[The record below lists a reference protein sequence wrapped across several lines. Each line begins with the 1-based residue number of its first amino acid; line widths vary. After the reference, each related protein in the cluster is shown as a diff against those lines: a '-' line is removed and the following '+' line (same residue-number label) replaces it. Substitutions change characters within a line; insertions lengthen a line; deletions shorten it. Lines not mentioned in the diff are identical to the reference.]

1 MENNPE
7 LQLAWQFI
15 ENTGTHLFL
24 TGKAGTGKTTFLR
37 RLREQSPKRMVVL
50 APTGIAAINAGG
62 VTIHSFFQLSF
73 APFVPETTLNSSQTH
88 YRFSKE
94 KRNVIRSMDLLV
106 IDEISMV
113 RADLLDA
120 IDATLR
126 RYRNREKPFGG
137 VQLLMIGDLQ
147 QLAPVVKDSEW
158 ELLKNHYA
166 TPYFFASR
174 ALRESVYMTIEL
186 QKVYRQSDTFF
197 LSLLNKIRENQADDE
212 VLNELNR
219 RYQPGFRPRKEEGYI
234 RLTTHNYQAQKVN
247 DSELASLP
255 GRTYSFRAEIK
266 DTFPEYLY
274 PADEVLTIKAGAQI
288 MFLKNDASSEK
299 RYYNGM
305 IGEVINVSDTGMVVR
320 GKDNGDEFQL
330 LQEEWGNYKYVLNEE
345 TKEITEEIE
354 GTFRQYPIRL
364 AWAITIHKS
373 QGLTFERAIIDARNS
388 FAHGQTYVA
397 LSRCKTLE
405 GMVLE
410 SPLRREAI
418 ISDSTVDSFTKEV
431 RKNKPGNQQL
441 NDMRKAYFFDLLSDL
456 FSFYSL
462 EQAYKRLLRLMDED
476 LYKLYPKLLAE
487 YKALAPHIKERI
499 VEVSRRFRN
508 QYTRLINEDED
519 YAVNQELQERIRSG
533 AGYFSKELTP
543 VRALFEKTNMPLD
556 NKELRKQLNERLQAL
571 DDALWIKESL
581 LEAMLVQPFTV
592 TEYLKLKAKV
602 MLSLEDGSSS
612 SSSAKASKEKKEPKE
627 RKERTRSSSAKAK
640 VEVPTDILHPELYR
654 ALSEW
659 RMAKTRETNLPAYVI
674 MQQKALMGIVNLLPD
689 TPAALE
695 AIPYFGAKGVEKY
708 GLEILG
714 IIRKFVKENKVE
726 RPEIKEILISDS
738 GDTAELRKTEKQR
751 KEERKR
757 LKEEEKEKK
766 KDTKVISYEMFCQ
779 GMSIEEIAKARD
791 LVTGTIATHLEH
803 YVRDGKIKLEQVLSA
818 EKIEKIEKIRQKQQ
832 KSGHSGVVDVK
843 MALGDEVSYADIKLV
858 FAANGVQC

>member
-37 RLREQSPKRMVVL
+37 RLKEQSPKRMVIL

-73 APFVPETTLNSSQTH
+73 APFVPETTFNSSQTH

-94 KRNVIRSMDLLV
+94 KRNIIRSMDLLV

-120 IDATLR
+120 IDSALR
-126 RYRNREKPFGG
+126 RYRDREKPFGG

-147 QLAPVVKDSEW
+147 QLAPVVKENEW
-158 ELLKNHYA
+158 EMLKNYYE

-174 ALRESVYMTIEL
+174 ALRETVYMTIEL
-186 QKVYRQSDTFF
+186 KTVYRQSDTFF

-247 DSELASLP
+247 DNELASLS
-255 GRTYSFRAEIK
+255 GQTYSFRAEI
-266 DTFPEYLY
+266 DGTFPEYLY

-288 MFLKNDASSEK
+288 MFLKNDPSSEK

-305 IGEVINVSDTGMVVR
+305 IGEVAAVNDAGMIVR

-330 LQEEWGNYKYVLNEE
+330 LPEEWGNYKYVLNEE

-418 ISDSTVDSFTKEV
+418 ISDSTVDNFTKEV
-431 RKNKPGNQQL
+431 ERNKPGNRQL
-441 NDMRKAYFFDLLSDL
+441 HDMQKVYFFDLLSDL
-456 FSFYSL
+456 FNFYSL
-462 EQAYKRLLRLMDED
+462 DQAYKRLLRLIDED
-476 LYKLYPKLLAE
+476 LYKLYPKQLAE
-487 YKALAPHIKERI
+487 YKELAPHIKEKI
-499 VEVSRRFRN
+499 VEVSQRFRN
-508 QYTRLINEDED
+508 QYTRLINGSDD
-519 YAVNQELQERIRSG
+519 YAVDQGLQERVRSG
-533 AGYFSKELTP
+533 AGYFRKELEP

-581 LEAMLVQPFTV
+581 LEAMMGEPFTV
-592 TEYLKLKAKV
+592 TGYLKLKAKV
-602 MLSLEDGSSS
+602 TLSLEDDPSSGSSP
-612 SSSAKASKEKKEPKE
+612 KAPKEKRERKG
-627 RKERTRSSSAKAK
+627 RKERTRSSSKAK
-640 VEVPTDILHPELYR
+640 VEVPTDILYPELYR
-654 ALSEW
+654 TLSEW
-659 RMAKTRETNLPAYVI
+659 RAAKAREVSLPAYII

-689 TPAALE
+689 TPEALE
-695 AIPYFGAKGVEKY
+695 AIPYFGAKGVQKY

-726 RPEIKEILISDS
+726 R
-738 GDTAELRKTEKQR
+738 R
-751 KEERKR
+751 
-757 LKEEEKEKK
+757 
-766 KDTKVISYEMFCQ
+766 
-779 GMSIEEIAKARD
+779 
-791 LVTGTIATHLEH
+791 
-803 YVRDGKIKLEQVLSA
+803 
-818 EKIEKIEKIRQKQQ
+818 
-832 KSGHSGVVDVK
+832 
-843 MALGDEVSYADIKLV
+843 
-858 FAANGVQC
+858 

>member
-73 APFVPETTLNSSQTH
+73 APFVPDTTLNSAQIH
-88 YRFSKE
+88 YRINKE
-94 KRNVIRSMDLLV
+94 KRNIIRSMDLLV

-120 IDATLR
+120 VDATLR
-126 RYRNREKPFGG
+126 RYRDREKPFGG

-158 ELLKNHYA
+158 EMLRHYYE

-174 ALRESVYMTIEL
+174 ALRETTYMTIEL
-186 QKVYRQSDTFF
+186 EKVYRQSDTFF
-197 LSLLNKIRENQADDE
+197 LSLLNKIRENKADDE
-212 VLNELNR
+212 VLNELNK
-219 RYQPGFRPRKEEGYI
+219 RYQRDFQPPKEEGYI
-234 RLTTHNYQAQKVN
+234 RLTTHNNQAQRIN
-247 DSELASLP
+247 DRELASLP
-255 GRTYSFRAEIK
+255 GKAYSFRAEVK
-266 DTFPEYLY
+266 DDFPEYSY
-274 PADEVLTIKAGAQI
+274 PADEVLTIKEGAQI
-288 MFLKNDASSEK
+288 MFLKNDVSSEK

-305 IGEVINVSDTGMVVR
+305 IGEVVTVNEMGMFVR
-320 GKDNGDEFQL
+320 GKDSEHEFQL

-345 TKEITEEIE
+345 TKEITEEIA
-354 GTFRQYPIRL
+354 GVFRQYPIRL

-397 LSRCKTLE
+397 LSRCKTLD

-418 ISDSTVDSFTKEV
+418 ISDSVVDNFTKAVE
-431 RKNKPGNQQL
+431 RNKPGNKQL
-441 NDMRKAYFFDLLSDL
+441 NDMQKAYFFDLLSDL
-456 FSFYSL
+456 FNFYSI
-462 EQAYKRLLRLMDED
+462 EQAYKRLLRMMDEN
-476 LYKLYPKLLAE
+476 LYRLFPKQLAE
-487 YKALAPHIKERI
+487 YKALEPHMKERI
-499 VEVSRRFRN
+499 VEVARRFRN
-508 QYTRLINEDED
+508 QYTRLINESED
-519 YAVNQELQERIRSG
+519 YAGNQELQERIRSG
-533 AGYFSKELTP
+533 AGYFRKELEP
-543 VRALFEKTNMPLD
+543 VRALFDKANMPLD
-556 NKELRKQLNERLQAL
+556 NRELRKQLNERLQTL
-571 DDALWIKESL
+571 DDALCIKESL
-581 LEAMLVQPFTV
+581 LDTVCTSTFTV
-592 TEYLKLKAKV
+592 SDYLKQKAKV
-602 MLSLEDGSSS
+602 MLSLEEDSSTSASSS
-612 SSSAKASKEKKEPKE
+612 RVPGEKRE
-627 RKERTRSSSAKAK
+627 RKERAASSRSGK
-640 VEVPTDILHPELYR
+640 VKVDVPTDILHPELYR
-654 ALSEW
+654 ALAEW
-659 RMAKTRETNLPAYVI
+659 RTEKTREANVPAYVI

-714 IIRKFVKENKVE
+714 IVRKYMKENQVE
-726 RPEIKEILISDS
+726 RPEVKEIFISAKEHKKD
-738 GDTAELRKTEKQR
+738 KK
-751 KEERKR
+751 KEEK
-757 LKEEEKEKK
+757 KELK
-766 KDTKVISYEMFCQ
+766 KDTKIVSYEMFCQ

-791 LVTGTIATHLEH
+791 LVTGTIAGHLEQ
-803 YVRDGKIKLEQVLSA
+803 YVRSGKIKVEQVVKA
-818 EKIEKIEKIRQKQQ
+818 ENLAKIRKYLEEHEYMGMFAI
-832 KSGHSGVVDVK
+832 KA
-843 MALGDEVSYADIKLV
+843 ALGDDVSYADIKFALV
-858 FAANGVQC
+858 ASGLVRPS

>member
-73 APFVPETTLNSSQTH
+73 APFVPDTTLNSAQIH
-88 YRFSKE
+88 YRINKE
-94 KRNVIRSMDLLV
+94 KRNIIRSMDLLV

-120 IDATLR
+120 VDATLR
-126 RYRNREKPFGG
+126 RYRDREKPFGG

-158 ELLKNHYA
+158 EMLRHYYE

-174 ALRESVYMTIEL
+174 ALRETTYMTIEL
-186 QKVYRQSDTFF
+186 EKVYRQSDTFF
-197 LSLLNKIRENQADDE
+197 LSLLNKIRENKADDE
-212 VLNELNR
+212 VLNELNK
-219 RYQPGFRPRKEEGYI
+219 RYQRDFQPPKEEGYI
-234 RLTTHNYQAQKVN
+234 RLTTHNNQAQRIN
-247 DSELASLP
+247 DRELASLP
-255 GRTYSFRAEIK
+255 GKAYSFRAEVK
-266 DTFPEYLY
+266 DDFPEYSY
-274 PADEVLTIKAGAQI
+274 PADEVLTIKEGAQI
-288 MFLKNDASSEK
+288 MFLKNDVSSEK

-305 IGEVINVSDTGMVVR
+305 IGEVVTVNETGMFVR
-320 GKDNGDEFQL
+320 GKDSEHEFQL

-345 TKEITEEIE
+345 TKEITEEIA
-354 GTFRQYPIRL
+354 GVFRQYPIRL

-397 LSRCKTLE
+397 LSRCKTLD

-418 ISDSTVDSFTKEV
+418 ISDSVVDNFTKAVE
-431 RKNKPGNQQL
+431 RNKPGNKQL
-441 NDMRKAYFFDLLSDL
+441 NDMQKAYFFDLLSDL
-456 FSFYSL
+456 FNFYSI
-462 EQAYKRLLRLMDED
+462 EQAYKRLLRMMDED
-476 LYKLYPKLLAE
+476 LYRLFPKQLAE
-487 YKALAPHIKERI
+487 YKALEPHMKERI
-499 VEVSRRFRN
+499 VEVARRFRN
-508 QYTRLINEDED
+508 QYTQLINESED
-519 YAVNQELQERIRSG
+519 YAGNQELQERIRSG
-533 AGYFSKELTP
+533 AGYFRKELEP
-543 VRALFEKTNMPLD
+543 VRALFDKTNMPLD
-556 NKELRKQLNERLQAL
+556 NRELRKQLNERLQTL
-571 DDALWIKESL
+571 DDALCIKESL
-581 LEAMLVQPFTV
+581 LDTVCTSTFTV
-592 TEYLKLKAKV
+592 SDYLKQKAKV
-602 MLSLEDGSSS
+602 MLSLEEDSSTSASSS
-612 SSSAKASKEKKEPKE
+612 RVPGEKRE
-627 RKERTRSSSAKAK
+627 RKERAASSRSGK
-640 VEVPTDILHPELYR
+640 VKVDVPTDILHPELYR
-654 ALSEW
+654 ALAEW
-659 RMAKTRETNLPAYVI
+659 RTEKTREANVPAYVI

-714 IIRKFVKENKVE
+714 IVRKYMKENQVE
-726 RPEIKEILISDS
+726 RPEVKEIFISAKEHKKD
-738 GDTAELRKTEKQR
+738 KK
-751 KEERKR
+751 KEEK
-757 LKEEEKEKK
+757 KELK
-766 KDTKVISYEMFCQ
+766 KDTKIVSYEMFCQ

-791 LVTGTIATHLEH
+791 LVTGTIAGHLEQ
-803 YVRDGKIKLEQVLSA
+803 YVRSGKIKVEQVVKA
-818 EKIEKIEKIRQKQQ
+818 ENLAKIRKYLEEHEYMGMFAI
-832 KSGHSGVVDVK
+832 KA
-843 MALGDEVSYADIKLV
+843 ALGDDVSYADIKFALV
-858 FAANGVQC
+858 AFGLVRPS

>member
-37 RLREQSPKRMVVL
+37 RLKEQTPKRMVIL

-73 APFVPETTLNSSQTH
+73 APFVPETTFNSSQTH

-94 KRNVIRSMDLLV
+94 KRNIIRSMDLLV

-120 IDATLR
+120 IDSALR
-126 RYRNREKPFGG
+126 RYRDREKPFGG

-147 QLAPVVKDSEW
+147 QLAPVVKENEW
-158 ELLKNHYA
+158 EMLKNYYE

-174 ALRESVYMTIEL
+174 ALRETVYMTIEL
-186 QKVYRQSDTFF
+186 KTVYRQSDTFF

-247 DSELASLP
+247 DNELASLP
-255 GRTYSFRAEIK
+255 GQTYSFRAEI
-266 DTFPEYLY
+266 DGTFPEYLY

-288 MFLKNDASSEK
+288 MFLKNDPSSEK

-305 IGEVINVSDTGMVVR
+305 IGEVAAVNDAGMIVR

-330 LQEEWGNYKYVLNEE
+330 LPEEWGNYKYVLNEE

-418 ISDSTVDSFTKEV
+418 ISDSTVDDFTKEV
-431 RKNKPGNQQL
+431 ERNKPGNRQL
-441 NDMRKAYFFDLLSDL
+441 HDMQKAYFFDLLSDL
-456 FSFYSL
+456 FNFYSL
-462 EQAYKRLLRLMDED
+462 DQAYKRLLRLIDED
-476 LYKLYPKLLAE
+476 LYKLYPKQLAE
-487 YKALAPHIKERI
+487 YKELAPHIKEKI
-499 VEVSRRFRN
+499 VEVSQRFRN
-508 QYTRLINEDED
+508 QYTRLINGSDD
-519 YAVNQELQERIRSG
+519 YAADQGLQERVRSG
-533 AGYFSKELTP
+533 AGYFRKELEP

-581 LEAMLVQPFTV
+581 LEAMMGQPFTV
-592 TEYLKLKAKV
+592 TGYLKLKAKV
-602 MLSLEDGSSS
+602 TLSLEDDSSP
-612 SSSAKASKEKKEPKE
+612 KAPKEKRERKG
-627 RKERTRSSSAKAK
+627 RKERTRSSSKAK
-640 VEVPTDILHPELYR
+640 VEVPTDILYPELYR
-654 ALSEW
+654 TLSEW
-659 RMAKTRETNLPAYVI
+659 RAAKAREVSLPAYII

-689 TPAALE
+689 TPDALE
-695 AIPYFGAKGVEKY
+695 AIPYFGAKGVQKY

-714 IIRKFVKENKVE
+714 IIREY
-726 RPEIKEILISDS
+726 
-738 GDTAELRKTEKQR
+738 
-751 KEERKR
+751 
-757 LKEEEKEKK
+757 LKN
-766 KDTKVISYEMFCQ
+766 
-779 GMSIEEIAKARD
+779 AK
-791 LVTGTIATHLEH
+791 
-803 YVRDGKIKLEQVLSA
+803 S
-818 EKIEKIEKIRQKQQ
+818 
-832 KSGHSGVVDVK
+832 
-843 MALGDEVSYADIKLV
+843 
-858 FAANGVQC
+858 

>member
-37 RLREQSPKRMVVL
+37 RLKEQSPKRMVIL

-73 APFVPETTLNSSQTH
+73 APFVPETTFNSSQTH

-94 KRNVIRSMDLLV
+94 KRNIIRSMDLLV

-120 IDATLR
+120 IDSALR
-126 RYRNREKPFGG
+126 RYRDREKPFGG

-147 QLAPVVKDSEW
+147 QLAPVVKENEW
-158 ELLKNHYA
+158 EMLKNYYE

-174 ALRESVYMTIEL
+174 ALRETVYMTIEL
-186 QKVYRQSDTFF
+186 KTVYRQSDTFF

-219 RYQPGFRPRKEEGYI
+219 RFQPGFRPRKEEGYI

-247 DSELASLP
+247 DNELASLP
-255 GRTYSFRAEIK
+255 GQTYSFRAEI
-266 DTFPEYLY
+266 DGTFPEYLY

-288 MFLKNDASSEK
+288 MFLKNDPSSEK

-305 IGEVINVSDTGMVVR
+305 IGEVAAVNDAGMIVR
-320 GKDNGDEFQL
+320 GKDNGNEFQL
-330 LQEEWGNYKYVLNEE
+330 LPEEWGNYKYVLNEE

-418 ISDSTVDSFTKEV
+418 ISDSTVDNFTKEV
-431 RKNKPGNQQL
+431 ERNKPGNRQL
-441 NDMRKAYFFDLLSDL
+441 HDMQKAYFFDLLSDL
-456 FSFYSL
+456 FNFYSL
-462 EQAYKRLLRLMDED
+462 DQAYKRLLRLIDED
-476 LYKLYPKLLAE
+476 LYKLYPKQLAE
-487 YKALAPHIKERI
+487 YKELAPHIKEKI
-499 VEVSRRFRN
+499 VEVSQRFRN
-508 QYTRLINEDED
+508 QYTRLINGSDD
-519 YAVNQELQERIRSG
+519 YAADQGLQERVRSG
-533 AGYFSKELTP
+533 AGYFRKELEP

-581 LEAMLVQPFTV
+581 LEGMMGQPFTV
-592 TEYLKLKAKV
+592 TGYLKLKAKV
-602 MLSLEDGSSS
+602 TLSLEDDSSSGSSP
-612 SSSAKASKEKKEPKE
+612 KAPKEKRERKG
-627 RKERTRSSSAKAK
+627 RKERTRSSSKAK
-640 VEVPTDILHPELYR
+640 VEVPTDILYPELYR
-654 ALSEW
+654 TLSEW
-659 RMAKTRETNLPAYVI
+659 RAAKAREVSLPAYII

-689 TPAALE
+689 TPEALE
-695 AIPYFGAKGVEKY
+695 AIPYFGAKGVQKY

-726 RPEIKEILISDS
+726 R
-738 GDTAELRKTEKQR
+738 
-751 KEERKR
+751 
-757 LKEEEKEKK
+757 
-766 KDTKVISYEMFCQ
+766 
-779 GMSIEEIAKARD
+779 
-791 LVTGTIATHLEH
+791 
-803 YVRDGKIKLEQVLSA
+803 
-818 EKIEKIEKIRQKQQ
+818 
-832 KSGHSGVVDVK
+832 
-843 MALGDEVSYADIKLV
+843 
-858 FAANGVQC
+858 

>member
-73 APFVPETTLNSSQTH
+73 APFVPDTTLNSAQIH
-88 YRFSKE
+88 YRINKE
-94 KRNVIRSMDLLV
+94 KRNIIRSMDLLV

-120 IDATLR
+120 VDATLR
-126 RYRNREKPFGG
+126 CYRDREKPFGG

-158 ELLKNHYA
+158 EMLRHYYE

-174 ALRESVYMTIEL
+174 ALRETTYMTIEL
-186 QKVYRQSDTFF
+186 EKVYRQSDTFF
-197 LSLLNKIRENQADDE
+197 LSLLNKIRENKADDE
-212 VLNELNR
+212 VLNELNK
-219 RYQPGFRPRKEEGYI
+219 RYQRDFQPPKEEGYI
-234 RLTTHNYQAQKVN
+234 RLTTHNNQAQRIN
-247 DSELASLP
+247 DRELASLP
-255 GRTYSFRAEIK
+255 GKAYSFRAEVK
-266 DTFPEYLY
+266 DDFPEYSY
-274 PADEVLTIKAGAQI
+274 PADEVLTIKEGAQI
-288 MFLKNDASSEK
+288 MFLKNDVSSEK

-305 IGEVINVSDTGMVVR
+305 IGEVVTVNETGMFVR
-320 GKDNGDEFQL
+320 GKDSEHEFQL

-345 TKEITEEIE
+345 TKDITEEIA
-354 GTFRQYPIRL
+354 GVFRQYPIRL

-397 LSRCKTLE
+397 LSRCKTLD

-418 ISDSTVDSFTKEV
+418 ISDSVVDNFTKAVE
-431 RKNKPGNQQL
+431 RNKPGNKQL
-441 NDMRKAYFFDLLSDL
+441 NDMQKAYFFDLLSDL
-456 FSFYSL
+456 FNFYSI
-462 EQAYKRLLRLMDED
+462 EQAYKRLLRMMDEN
-476 LYKLYPKLLAE
+476 LYRLFPKQLAE
-487 YKALAPHIKERI
+487 YKALEPHMKERI
-499 VEVSRRFRN
+499 VEVARRFRN
-508 QYTRLINEDED
+508 QYTRLINESED
-519 YAVNQELQERIRSG
+519 YAGNQELQERIRSG
-533 AGYFSKELTP
+533 AGYFRKELEP
-543 VRALFEKTNMPLD
+543 VRALFDKTNMPLD
-556 NKELRKQLNERLQAL
+556 NRELRKQLNERLQTL
-571 DDALWIKESL
+571 DDALCIKESL
-581 LEAMLVQPFTV
+581 LDTVCTSTFTV
-592 TEYLKLKAKV
+592 SDYLKQKAKV
-602 MLSLEDGSSS
+602 MLSLEEDSSTSASSS
-612 SSSAKASKEKKEPKE
+612 RVPGEKRE
-627 RKERTRSSSAKAK
+627 RKERAASSRSGK
-640 VEVPTDILHPELYR
+640 VKVDVPTDILHPELYR
-654 ALSEW
+654 ALAEW
-659 RMAKTRETNLPAYVI
+659 RTEKTREANVPAYVI

-714 IIRKFVKENKVE
+714 IVRKYMKENQVE
-726 RPEIKEILISDS
+726 RPEVKEIFISAKEHKKD
-738 GDTAELRKTEKQR
+738 KK
-751 KEERKR
+751 KEEK
-757 LKEEEKEKK
+757 KELK
-766 KDTKVISYEMFCQ
+766 KDTKIVSYEMFCQ

-791 LVTGTIATHLEH
+791 LVTGTIAGHLEQ
-803 YVRDGKIKLEQVLSA
+803 YVRSGKIKVEQVVKA
-818 EKIEKIEKIRQKQQ
+818 ENLAKIRKYLEEHEYMGMFAI
-832 KSGHSGVVDVK
+832 KA
-843 MALGDEVSYADIKLV
+843 ALGDDVSYADIKFALV
-858 FAANGVQC
+858 ASGLVRPS

>member
-73 APFVPETTLNSSQTH
+73 APFVPDTTLNSAQIH
-88 YRFSKE
+88 YRINKE
-94 KRNVIRSMDLLV
+94 KRNIIRSMDLLV

-120 IDATLR
+120 VDATLR
-126 RYRNREKPFGG
+126 RYRDREKPFGG

-158 ELLKNHYA
+158 EMLRHYYE

-174 ALRESVYMTIEL
+174 ALRETTYMTIEL
-186 QKVYRQSDTFF
+186 EKVYRQSDTFF
-197 LSLLNKIRENQADDE
+197 LSLLNKIRENKADDE
-212 VLNELNR
+212 VLNELNK
-219 RYQPGFRPRKEEGYI
+219 RYQRDFQPLKEEGYI
-234 RLTTHNYQAQKVN
+234 RLTTHNNQAQRIN
-247 DSELASLP
+247 DRELASLP
-255 GRTYSFRAEIK
+255 GKAYSFRAEVK
-266 DTFPEYLY
+266 DDFPEYSY
-274 PADEVLTIKAGAQI
+274 PADEVLTIKEGAQI
-288 MFLKNDASSEK
+288 MFLKNDVSSEK

-305 IGEVINVSDTGMVVR
+305 IGEVVTVNETGMFVR
-320 GKDNGDEFQL
+320 GKDSEHEFQL

-345 TKEITEEIE
+345 TKEITEEIA
-354 GTFRQYPIRL
+354 GVFRQYPIRL

-397 LSRCKTLE
+397 LSRCKTLD

-418 ISDSTVDSFTKEV
+418 ISDSVVDNFTKAVE
-431 RKNKPGNQQL
+431 RNKPGNKQL
-441 NDMRKAYFFDLLSDL
+441 NDMQKAYFFDLLSDL
-456 FSFYSL
+456 FNFYSI
-462 EQAYKRLLRLMDED
+462 EQAYKRLLRMMDEN
-476 LYKLYPKLLAE
+476 LYRLFPKQLAE
-487 YKALAPHIKERI
+487 YKALEPHMKERI
-499 VEVSRRFRN
+499 VEVARRFRN
-508 QYTRLINEDED
+508 QYTRLINESED
-519 YAVNQELQERIRSG
+519 YAGNQELQERIRSG
-533 AGYFSKELTP
+533 AGYFRKELEP
-543 VRALFEKTNMPLD
+543 VRALFDKTNMPLD
-556 NKELRKQLNERLQAL
+556 NRELRKQLNERLQTL
-571 DDALWIKESL
+571 DDALCIKESL
-581 LEAMLVQPFTV
+581 LDTVCTSTFTV
-592 TEYLKLKAKV
+592 SDYLKQKAKV
-602 MLSLEDGSSS
+602 MLSLEEDSSTSASSS
-612 SSSAKASKEKKEPKE
+612 RVPGEKRE
-627 RKERTRSSSAKAK
+627 RKERAASSRSGK
-640 VEVPTDILHPELYR
+640 VKVDVPTDILHPELYH
-654 ALSEW
+654 ALAEW
-659 RMAKTRETNLPAYVI
+659 RTEKTREANVPAYVI

-714 IIRKFVKENKVE
+714 IVRKYMKENQVE
-726 RPEIKEILISDS
+726 RPEVKEIFISAKEHKKD
-738 GDTAELRKTEKQR
+738 KK
-751 KEERKR
+751 KEEK
-757 LKEEEKEKK
+757 KELK
-766 KDTKVISYEMFCQ
+766 KDTKIVSYEMFCQ

-791 LVTGTIATHLEH
+791 LVTGTIAGHLEQ
-803 YVRDGKIKLEQVLSA
+803 YVRSGKIKVEQVVKA
-818 EKIEKIEKIRQKQQ
+818 ETLAKIRKYLEEHEYMGMFAI
-832 KSGHSGVVDVK
+832 KA
-843 MALGDEVSYADIKLV
+843 ALGDDVSYADIKFALV
-858 FAANGVQC
+858 ASGLVRPS

>member
-37 RLREQSPKRMVVL
+37 RLKEQSPKRMVIL

-73 APFVPETTLNSSQTH
+73 APFVPETTFNSSQTH

-94 KRNVIRSMDLLV
+94 KRNIIRSMDLLV

-120 IDATLR
+120 IDSALR
-126 RYRNREKPFGG
+126 RYRDREKPFGG

-147 QLAPVVKDSEW
+147 QLAPVVKENEW
-158 ELLKNHYA
+158 EMLKNYYE

-174 ALRESVYMTIEL
+174 ALRETVYMTIEL
-186 QKVYRQSDTFF
+186 KTVYRQSDTFF

-247 DSELASLP
+247 DNELASLP
-255 GRTYSFRAEIK
+255 GQTYSFRAEI
-266 DTFPEYLY
+266 DGTFPEYLY

-288 MFLKNDASSEK
+288 MFLKNDPSSEK

-305 IGEVINVSDTGMVVR
+305 IGEVAAVNDAGMIVR

-330 LQEEWGNYKYVLNEE
+330 LPEEWGNYKYVLNEE

-418 ISDSTVDSFTKEV
+418 ISDSTVDNFTKEV
-431 RKNKPGNQQL
+431 ERNKPGNRQL
-441 NDMRKAYFFDLLSDL
+441 HDMQKAYFFDLLSDL
-456 FSFYSL
+456 FNFYSL
-462 EQAYKRLLRLMDED
+462 DQAYKRLLRLIDED
-476 LYKLYPKLLAE
+476 LYKLYPKQLAE
-487 YKALAPHIKERI
+487 YKELAPHIKEKI
-499 VEVSRRFRN
+499 VEVSQRFRN
-508 QYTRLINEDED
+508 QYTRLINGSDD
-519 YAVNQELQERIRSG
+519 YAVDQGLQERVRSG
-533 AGYFSKELTP
+533 AGYFRKELEP

-581 LEAMLVQPFTV
+581 LEAMMGQPFTV
-592 TEYLKLKAKV
+592 TGYLKLKAKV
-602 MLSLEDGSSS
+602 TLSLEDDSSSGSSP
-612 SSSAKASKEKKEPKE
+612 KAPKEKRERKG
-627 RKERTRSSSAKAK
+627 RKERTRSSSKAK
-640 VEVPTDILHPELYR
+640 VEVPTDILYPELYR
-654 ALSEW
+654 TLSEW
-659 RMAKTRETNLPAYVI
+659 RAAKAREVSLPAYII

-689 TPAALE
+689 TPEALE
-695 AIPYFGAKGVEKY
+695 AIPYFGAKGVQKY

-714 IIRKFVKENKVE
+714 IIREY
-726 RPEIKEILISDS
+726 
-738 GDTAELRKTEKQR
+738 
-751 KEERKR
+751 
-757 LKEEEKEKK
+757 LKN
-766 KDTKVISYEMFCQ
+766 
-779 GMSIEEIAKARD
+779 AK
-791 LVTGTIATHLEH
+791 
-803 YVRDGKIKLEQVLSA
+803 S
-818 EKIEKIEKIRQKQQ
+818 
-832 KSGHSGVVDVK
+832 
-843 MALGDEVSYADIKLV
+843 
-858 FAANGVQC
+858 

>member
-37 RLREQSPKRMVVL
+37 RLKEQTPKRMVIL

-73 APFVPETTLNSSQTH
+73 APFVPETTFNSSQTH

-94 KRNVIRSMDLLV
+94 KRNIIRSMDLLV

-120 IDATLR
+120 IDSALR
-126 RYRNREKPFGG
+126 RYRDREKPFGG

-147 QLAPVVKDSEW
+147 QLAPVVKENEW
-158 ELLKNHYA
+158 EMLKNYYE

-174 ALRESVYMTIEL
+174 ALRETVYMTIEL
-186 QKVYRQSDTFF
+186 KTVYRQSDTFF

-247 DSELASLP
+247 DNELASLP
-255 GRTYSFRAEIK
+255 GQTYSFRAEI
-266 DTFPEYLY
+266 DGTFPEYLY

-288 MFLKNDASSEK
+288 MFLKNDPSSEK

-305 IGEVINVSDTGMVVR
+305 IGEVAAVNDAGMIVR

-330 LQEEWGNYKYVLNEE
+330 LPEEWGNYKYVLNEE

-418 ISDSTVDSFTKEV
+418 ISDSTVDDFTKEV
-431 RKNKPGNQQL
+431 ERNKPGNRQL
-441 NDMRKAYFFDLLSDL
+441 HDMQKAYFFDLLSDL
-456 FSFYSL
+456 FNFYSL
-462 EQAYKRLLRLMDED
+462 DQAYKRLLRLIDED
-476 LYKLYPKLLAE
+476 LYKLYPKQLAE
-487 YKALAPHIKERI
+487 YKELAPHIKEKI
-499 VEVSRRFRN
+499 VEVSQRFRN
-508 QYTRLINEDED
+508 QYTRLINGSDD
-519 YAVNQELQERIRSG
+519 YAADQGLQERVRSG
-533 AGYFSKELTP
+533 AGYFRKELEP

-581 LEAMLVQPFTV
+581 LEAMMGQPFTV
-592 TEYLKLKAKV
+592 TGYLKLKAKV
-602 MLSLEDGSSS
+602 TLSLEDDSSSGSSP
-612 SSSAKASKEKKEPKE
+612 KAPKEKRERKG
-627 RKERTRSSSAKAK
+627 RKERTRSSSKAK
-640 VEVPTDILHPELYR
+640 VEVPTDILYPELYR
-654 ALSEW
+654 TLSEW
-659 RMAKTRETNLPAYVI
+659 RAAKAREVSLPAYII

-689 TPAALE
+689 TPEALE
-695 AIPYFGAKGVEKY
+695 AIPYFGAKGVQKY

-714 IIRKFVKENKVE
+714 IIREY
-726 RPEIKEILISDS
+726 
-738 GDTAELRKTEKQR
+738 
-751 KEERKR
+751 
-757 LKEEEKEKK
+757 LKN
-766 KDTKVISYEMFCQ
+766 
-779 GMSIEEIAKARD
+779 AK
-791 LVTGTIATHLEH
+791 
-803 YVRDGKIKLEQVLSA
+803 S
-818 EKIEKIEKIRQKQQ
+818 
-832 KSGHSGVVDVK
+832 
-843 MALGDEVSYADIKLV
+843 
-858 FAANGVQC
+858 

>member
-37 RLREQSPKRMVVL
+37 RLKEQTPKRMVIL

-73 APFVPETTLNSSQTH
+73 APFVLETTFNSSQTH

-94 KRNVIRSMDLLV
+94 KRNIIRSMDLLV

-120 IDATLR
+120 IDSALR
-126 RYRNREKPFGG
+126 RYRDREKPFGG

-147 QLAPVVKDSEW
+147 QLAPVVKENEW
-158 ELLKNHYA
+158 EMLKNYYE

-174 ALRESVYMTIEL
+174 ALRETVYMTIEL
-186 QKVYRQSDTFF
+186 KTVYRQSDTFF
-197 LSLLNKIRENQADDE
+197 LSLLNRIRENQADDE

-247 DSELASLP
+247 DNELASLP
-255 GRTYSFRAEIK
+255 GQTYSFRAEI
-266 DTFPEYLY
+266 DGTFPEYLY

-288 MFLKNDASSEK
+288 MFLKNDPSSEK

-305 IGEVINVSDTGMVVR
+305 IGEVAAVNDAGMIVR

-330 LQEEWGNYKYVLNEE
+330 LPEEWGNYKYVLNEE

-418 ISDSTVDSFTKEV
+418 ISDSTVDDFTKEV
-431 RKNKPGNQQL
+431 ERNKPGNRQL
-441 NDMRKAYFFDLLSDL
+441 HDMQKAYFFDLLSDL
-456 FSFYSL
+456 FNFYSL
-462 EQAYKRLLRLMDED
+462 DQAYKRLLRLIDED
-476 LYKLYPKLLAE
+476 LYKLYPKQLAE
-487 YKALAPHIKERI
+487 YKELAPHIKEKI
-499 VEVSRRFRN
+499 VEVSQRFRN
-508 QYTRLINEDED
+508 QYTRLINGSDD
-519 YAVNQELQERIRSG
+519 YAADQGLQERVRSG
-533 AGYFSKELTP
+533 AGYFRKELEP

-581 LEAMLVQPFTV
+581 LEAMMGQPFTV
-592 TEYLKLKAKV
+592 TGYLKLKAKV
-602 MLSLEDGSSS
+602 TLSLEDDSSSGSSP
-612 SSSAKASKEKKEPKE
+612 KAPKEKRERKG
-627 RKERTRSSSAKAK
+627 RKERTRSSSKAK
-640 VEVPTDILHPELYR
+640 VEVPTDILYPELYR
-654 ALSEW
+654 TLSEW
-659 RMAKTRETNLPAYVI
+659 RAAKAREVSLPAYII

-689 TPAALE
+689 TPEALE
-695 AIPYFGAKGVEKY
+695 AIPYFGAKGVQKY

-714 IIRKFVKENKVE
+714 IIREY
-726 RPEIKEILISDS
+726 
-738 GDTAELRKTEKQR
+738 
-751 KEERKR
+751 
-757 LKEEEKEKK
+757 LKN
-766 KDTKVISYEMFCQ
+766 
-779 GMSIEEIAKARD
+779 AK
-791 LVTGTIATHLEH
+791 
-803 YVRDGKIKLEQVLSA
+803 S
-818 EKIEKIEKIRQKQQ
+818 
-832 KSGHSGVVDVK
+832 
-843 MALGDEVSYADIKLV
+843 
-858 FAANGVQC
+858 

>member
-37 RLREQSPKRMVVL
+37 RLKEQTPKRMVIL

-73 APFVPETTLNSSQTH
+73 APFVPETTFNSSQTH

-94 KRNVIRSMDLLV
+94 KRNIIRSMDLLV

-120 IDATLR
+120 IDSALR
-126 RYRNREKPFGG
+126 RYQDREKPFGG

-147 QLAPVVKDSEW
+147 QLAPVVKENEW
-158 ELLKNHYA
+158 EMLKNYYE

-174 ALRESVYMTIEL
+174 ALRETVYMTIEL
-186 QKVYRQSDTFF
+186 KTVYRQSDTFF

-247 DSELASLP
+247 DNELASLP
-255 GRTYSFRAEIK
+255 GQTYSFRAEI
-266 DTFPEYLY
+266 DGTFPEYLY
-274 PADEVLTIKAGAQI
+274 PADEILTIKAGAQI
-288 MFLKNDASSEK
+288 MFLKNDPSSEK

-305 IGEVINVSDTGMVVR
+305 IGEVAAVNDAGMIVR

-330 LQEEWGNYKYVLNEE
+330 LPEEWGNYKYVLNEE

-418 ISDSTVDSFTKEV
+418 ISDSTVDDFTKEV
-431 RKNKPGNQQL
+431 ERNKPGNRQL
-441 NDMRKAYFFDLLSDL
+441 HDMQKAYFFDLLSDL
-456 FSFYSL
+456 FNFYSL
-462 EQAYKRLLRLMDED
+462 DQAYKRLLRLIDED
-476 LYKLYPKLLAE
+476 LYKLYPKQLAE
-487 YKALAPHIKERI
+487 YKELAPHIKEKI
-499 VEVSRRFRN
+499 VEVSQRFRN
-508 QYTRLINEDED
+508 QYTRLINGSDD
-519 YAVNQELQERIRSG
+519 YAADQGLQERVRSG
-533 AGYFSKELTP
+533 AGYFRKELEP

-581 LEAMLVQPFTV
+581 LEAMMGQPFTV
-592 TEYLKLKAKV
+592 TGYLKLKAKV
-602 MLSLEDGSSS
+602 TLSLEDDSSSGSSP
-612 SSSAKASKEKKEPKE
+612 KAPKEKRERKG
-627 RKERTRSSSAKAK
+627 RKERTRSSSKAK
-640 VEVPTDILHPELYR
+640 VEVPTDILYPELYR
-654 ALSEW
+654 TLSEW
-659 RMAKTRETNLPAYVI
+659 RAAKAREVSLPAYII

-689 TPAALE
+689 TPEALE
-695 AIPYFGAKGVEKY
+695 AIPYFGAKGVQKY

-714 IIRKFVKENKVE
+714 IIREY
-726 RPEIKEILISDS
+726 
-738 GDTAELRKTEKQR
+738 
-751 KEERKR
+751 
-757 LKEEEKEKK
+757 LKN
-766 KDTKVISYEMFCQ
+766 
-779 GMSIEEIAKARD
+779 AK
-791 LVTGTIATHLEH
+791 
-803 YVRDGKIKLEQVLSA
+803 S
-818 EKIEKIEKIRQKQQ
+818 
-832 KSGHSGVVDVK
+832 
-843 MALGDEVSYADIKLV
+843 
-858 FAANGVQC
+858 

>member
-37 RLREQSPKRMVVL
+37 RLKEQSPKRMVIL

-73 APFVPETTLNSSQTH
+73 APFVPETTFNSSQTH

-94 KRNVIRSMDLLV
+94 KRNIIRSMDLLV

-120 IDATLR
+120 IDSALR
-126 RYRNREKPFGG
+126 RYRDREKPFGG

-147 QLAPVVKDSEW
+147 QLAPVVKENEW
-158 ELLKNHYA
+158 EMLKNYYE

-174 ALRESVYMTIEL
+174 ALRETVYMTIEL
-186 QKVYRQSDTFF
+186 KTVYRQSDTFF

-247 DSELASLP
+247 DNELASLP
-255 GRTYSFRAEIK
+255 GQTYSFRAEI
-266 DTFPEYLY
+266 DGTFPEYLY

-288 MFLKNDASSEK
+288 MFLKNDPSSEK

-305 IGEVINVSDTGMVVR
+305 IGEVAAVNDAGMIVR

-330 LQEEWGNYKYVLNEE
+330 LPEEWGNYKYVLNEE

-418 ISDSTVDSFTKEV
+418 ISDSTVDDFTKEV
-431 RKNKPGNQQL
+431 ERNKPGNRQL
-441 NDMRKAYFFDLLSDL
+441 HDMQKAYFFDLLSDL
-456 FSFYSL
+456 FNFYSL
-462 EQAYKRLLRLMDED
+462 DQAYKRLLRLIDED
-476 LYKLYPKLLAE
+476 LYKLYPKQLAE
-487 YKALAPHIKERI
+487 YKELAPHIKEKI
-499 VEVSRRFRN
+499 VEVSQRFRN
-508 QYTRLINEDED
+508 QYTRLINGSDD
-519 YAVNQELQERIRSG
+519 YAADQGLQERVRSG
-533 AGYFSKELTP
+533 AGYFRKELEP

-581 LEAMLVQPFTV
+581 LEAMMGQPFTV
-592 TEYLKLKAKV
+592 TGYLKLKAKV
-602 MLSLEDGSSS
+602 TLSLEDDSSSGSSP
-612 SSSAKASKEKKEPKE
+612 KAPKEKRERKG
-627 RKERTRSSSAKAK
+627 RKERTRSSSKAK
-640 VEVPTDILHPELYR
+640 VEVPTDILYPELYR
-654 ALSEW
+654 TLSEW
-659 RMAKTRETNLPAYVI
+659 RAAKAREVSLPAYII

-689 TPAALE
+689 TPEALE
-695 AIPYFGAKGVEKY
+695 TIPYFGAKGVQKY

-714 IIRKFVKENKVE
+714 IIREY
-726 RPEIKEILISDS
+726 
-738 GDTAELRKTEKQR
+738 
-751 KEERKR
+751 
-757 LKEEEKEKK
+757 LKN
-766 KDTKVISYEMFCQ
+766 
-779 GMSIEEIAKARD
+779 AK
-791 LVTGTIATHLEH
+791 
-803 YVRDGKIKLEQVLSA
+803 S
-818 EKIEKIEKIRQKQQ
+818 
-832 KSGHSGVVDVK
+832 
-843 MALGDEVSYADIKLV
+843 
-858 FAANGVQC
+858 

>member
-37 RLREQSPKRMVVL
+37 RLKEQSPKRMVIL

-73 APFVPETTLNSSQTH
+73 APFVPETTFNSSQTH

-94 KRNVIRSMDLLV
+94 KRNIIRSVDLLV

-120 IDATLR
+120 IDSALR
-126 RYRNREKPFGG
+126 RYRDREKPFGG

-147 QLAPVVKDSEW
+147 QLAPVVKENEW
-158 ELLKNHYA
+158 EMLKNYYE

-174 ALRESVYMTIEL
+174 ALRETVYMTIEL
-186 QKVYRQSDTFF
+186 KTVYRQSDTFF

-247 DSELASLP
+247 DNELASLP
-255 GRTYSFRAEIK
+255 GQTYSFRAEI
-266 DTFPEYLY
+266 DGTFPEYLY

-288 MFLKNDASSEK
+288 MFLKNDPSSEK

-305 IGEVINVSDTGMVVR
+305 IGEVAAVNDAGMIVR
-320 GKDNGDEFQL
+320 GKDNGNEFQL
-330 LQEEWGNYKYVLNEE
+330 LPEEWGNYKYVLNEE

-418 ISDSTVDSFTKEV
+418 ISDSTVDNFTKEV
-431 RKNKPGNQQL
+431 ERNKPGNRQL
-441 NDMRKAYFFDLLSDL
+441 HDMQKAYFFDLLSDL
-456 FSFYSL
+456 FNFYSL
-462 EQAYKRLLRLMDED
+462 DQAYKRLLRLIDED
-476 LYKLYPKLLAE
+476 LYKLYPKQLAE
-487 YKALAPHIKERI
+487 YKELAPHIKEKI
-499 VEVSRRFRN
+499 VEVSQRFRN
-508 QYTRLINEDED
+508 QYTRLINGSDD
-519 YAVNQELQERIRSG
+519 YAADQGLQERVRSG
-533 AGYFSKELTP
+533 AGYFRKELEP
-543 VRALFEKTNMPLD
+543 VRTLFEKTNMPLD

-581 LEAMLVQPFTV
+581 LEAMMGQPFTV
-592 TEYLKLKAKV
+592 TGYLKLKAKV
-602 MLSLEDGSSS
+602 TLSLEDDSSSGSSP
-612 SSSAKASKEKKEPKE
+612 KAPKEKRERKG
-627 RKERTRSSSAKAK
+627 RKERTRSSSKAK
-640 VEVPTDILHPELYR
+640 VEVPTDILYPELYR
-654 ALSEW
+654 TLSEW
-659 RMAKTRETNLPAYVI
+659 RAAKAREVSLPAYII

-689 TPAALE
+689 TPEALE
-695 AIPYFGAKGVEKY
+695 AIPYFGAKGVQKY

-726 RPEIKEILISDS
+726 R
-738 GDTAELRKTEKQR
+738 
-751 KEERKR
+751 
-757 LKEEEKEKK
+757 
-766 KDTKVISYEMFCQ
+766 
-779 GMSIEEIAKARD
+779 
-791 LVTGTIATHLEH
+791 
-803 YVRDGKIKLEQVLSA
+803 
-818 EKIEKIEKIRQKQQ
+818 
-832 KSGHSGVVDVK
+832 
-843 MALGDEVSYADIKLV
+843 
-858 FAANGVQC
+858 

>member
-37 RLREQSPKRMVVL
+37 RLKEQSPKRMVIL

-73 APFVPETTLNSSQTH
+73 APFVPETTFNSSQTH

-94 KRNVIRSMDLLV
+94 KRNIIRSMDLLV

-120 IDATLR
+120 IDSALR
-126 RYRNREKPFGG
+126 RYRDREKPFGG

-147 QLAPVVKDSEW
+147 QLAPVVKENEW
-158 ELLKNHYA
+158 EMLKNYYE

-174 ALRESVYMTIEL
+174 ALRETVYMTIEL
-186 QKVYRQSDTFF
+186 KTVYRQSDTFF

-247 DSELASLP
+247 DNELASLP
-255 GRTYSFRAEIK
+255 GQTYSFRAEI
-266 DTFPEYLY
+266 DGTFPEYLY
-274 PADEVLTIKAGAQI
+274 TADEVLTIKAGAQI
-288 MFLKNDASSEK
+288 MFLKNDPSSEK

-305 IGEVINVSDTGMVVR
+305 IGEVAAVNDAGMIVR

-330 LQEEWGNYKYVLNEE
+330 LPEEWGNYKYVLNEE

-418 ISDSTVDSFTKEV
+418 ISDSTVDDFTKEV
-431 RKNKPGNQQL
+431 ERNKPGNRQL
-441 NDMRKAYFFDLLSDL
+441 HDMQKAYFFDLLSDL
-456 FSFYSL
+456 FNFYSL
-462 EQAYKRLLRLMDED
+462 DQAYKRLLRLIDED
-476 LYKLYPKLLAE
+476 LYKLYPKQLAE
-487 YKALAPHIKERI
+487 YKELAPHIKEKI
-499 VEVSRRFRN
+499 VEVSQRFRN
-508 QYTRLINEDED
+508 QYTRLINGSDD
-519 YAVNQELQERIRSG
+519 YAADQGLQERVRSG
-533 AGYFSKELTP
+533 AGYFRKELEP

-581 LEAMLVQPFTV
+581 LEAMMGQPFTV
-592 TEYLKLKAKV
+592 TGYLKLKAKV
-602 MLSLEDGSSS
+602 TLSLEDDSSSGSSP
-612 SSSAKASKEKKEPKE
+612 KAPKEKRERKG
-627 RKERTRSSSAKAK
+627 RKERTRSSSKAK
-640 VEVPTDILHPELYR
+640 VEVPTDILYPELYR
-654 ALSEW
+654 TLSEW
-659 RMAKTRETNLPAYVI
+659 RAAKAREVSLPAYII

-689 TPAALE
+689 TPEALE
-695 AIPYFGAKGVEKY
+695 AIPYFGAKGVQKY

-714 IIRKFVKENKVE
+714 IIREY
-726 RPEIKEILISDS
+726 
-738 GDTAELRKTEKQR
+738 
-751 KEERKR
+751 
-757 LKEEEKEKK
+757 LKN
-766 KDTKVISYEMFCQ
+766 
-779 GMSIEEIAKARD
+779 AK
-791 LVTGTIATHLEH
+791 
-803 YVRDGKIKLEQVLSA
+803 S
-818 EKIEKIEKIRQKQQ
+818 
-832 KSGHSGVVDVK
+832 
-843 MALGDEVSYADIKLV
+843 
-858 FAANGVQC
+858 

>member
-37 RLREQSPKRMVVL
+37 RLKEQSPKRMVIL

-73 APFVPETTLNSSQTH
+73 APFVPETTFNSSQTH

-94 KRNVIRSMDLLV
+94 KRNIIRSMDLLV

-120 IDATLR
+120 IDSALR
-126 RYRNREKPFGG
+126 RYRDREKPFGG

-147 QLAPVVKDSEW
+147 QLAPVVKENEW
-158 ELLKNHYA
+158 EMLKNYYE

-174 ALRESVYMTIEL
+174 ALRETVYMTIEL
-186 QKVYRQSDTFF
+186 KTVYRQSDTFF

-247 DSELASLP
+247 DNELASLP
-255 GRTYSFRAEIK
+255 GQTYSFRAEI
-266 DTFPEYLY
+266 DGTFPEYLD

-288 MFLKNDASSEK
+288 MFLKNDPSSEK

-305 IGEVINVSDTGMVVR
+305 IGEVAAVNDAGMIVR

-330 LQEEWGNYKYVLNEE
+330 LPEEWGNYKYVLNEE

-418 ISDSTVDSFTKEV
+418 ISDSTVDDFTKEV
-431 RKNKPGNQQL
+431 ERNKPGNRQL
-441 NDMRKAYFFDLLSDL
+441 HDMQKAYFFDLLSDL
-456 FSFYSL
+456 FNFYSL
-462 EQAYKRLLRLMDED
+462 DQAYKRLLRLIDED
-476 LYKLYPKLLAE
+476 LYKLYPKQLAE
-487 YKALAPHIKERI
+487 YKELAPHIKEKI
-499 VEVSRRFRN
+499 VEVSQRFRN
-508 QYTRLINEDED
+508 QYTRLINGSDD
-519 YAVNQELQERIRSG
+519 YAADQGLQERVRSG
-533 AGYFSKELTP
+533 AGYFRKELEP

-581 LEAMLVQPFTV
+581 LEAMMGQPFTV
-592 TEYLKLKAKV
+592 TGYLKLKAKV
-602 MLSLEDGSSS
+602 TLSLEDDSSSGSSP
-612 SSSAKASKEKKEPKE
+612 KAPKEKRERKG
-627 RKERTRSSSAKAK
+627 RKERTRSSSKAK
-640 VEVPTDILHPELYR
+640 VEVPTDILYPELYR
-654 ALSEW
+654 TLSEW
-659 RMAKTRETNLPAYVI
+659 RAAKAREVSLPAYII

-689 TPAALE
+689 TPEALE
-695 AIPYFGAKGVEKY
+695 AIPYFGAKGVQKY

-714 IIRKFVKENKVE
+714 IIREY
-726 RPEIKEILISDS
+726 
-738 GDTAELRKTEKQR
+738 
-751 KEERKR
+751 
-757 LKEEEKEKK
+757 LKN
-766 KDTKVISYEMFCQ
+766 
-779 GMSIEEIAKARD
+779 AK
-791 LVTGTIATHLEH
+791 
-803 YVRDGKIKLEQVLSA
+803 S
-818 EKIEKIEKIRQKQQ
+818 
-832 KSGHSGVVDVK
+832 
-843 MALGDEVSYADIKLV
+843 
-858 FAANGVQC
+858 

>member
-73 APFVPETTLNSSQTH
+73 APFVPDTTLNSAQIH
-88 YRFSKE
+88 YRINKE
-94 KRNVIRSMDLLV
+94 KRTIIRSMDLLV

-120 IDATLR
+120 VDATLR
-126 RYRNREKPFGG
+126 RYRDREKPFGG

-158 ELLKNHYA
+158 EMLRHYYE

-174 ALRESVYMTIEL
+174 ALRETTYMTIEL
-186 QKVYRQSDTFF
+186 EKVYRQSDTFF
-197 LSLLNKIRENQADDE
+197 LSLLNKIRENKADDE
-212 VLNELNR
+212 VLNELNK
-219 RYQPGFRPRKEEGYI
+219 RYQRDFQPPKEEGYI
-234 RLTTHNYQAQKVN
+234 RLTTHNNQAQRIN
-247 DSELASLP
+247 DRELASLP
-255 GRTYSFRAEIK
+255 GKAYSFRAEVK
-266 DTFPEYLY
+266 DDFPEYSY
-274 PADEVLTIKAGAQI
+274 PADEVLTIKEGAQI
-288 MFLKNDASSEK
+288 MFLKNDVSSEK

-305 IGEVINVSDTGMVVR
+305 IGEVVTVNETGMFVR
-320 GKDNGDEFQL
+320 GKDSEHEFQL

-345 TKEITEEIE
+345 TKEITEEIA
-354 GTFRQYPIRL
+354 GVFRQYPIRL

-397 LSRCKTLE
+397 LSRCKTLD

-418 ISDSTVDSFTKEV
+418 ISDSVVDNFTKAVE
-431 RKNKPGNQQL
+431 RNKPGNKQL
-441 NDMRKAYFFDLLSDL
+441 NDMQKAYFFDLLSDL
-456 FSFYSL
+456 FNFYSI
-462 EQAYKRLLRLMDED
+462 EQAYKRLLRMMDED
-476 LYKLYPKLLAE
+476 LYRLFPKQLAE
-487 YKALAPHIKERI
+487 YKALEPHMKERI
-499 VEVSRRFRN
+499 VEVARRFRN
-508 QYTRLINEDED
+508 QYTRLINESED
-519 YAVNQELQERIRSG
+519 YAGNQELQERIRSG
-533 AGYFSKELTP
+533 AGYFRKELEP
-543 VRALFEKTNMPLD
+543 VRALFDKTNMPLD
-556 NKELRKQLNERLQAL
+556 NRELRKQLNERLQTL
-571 DDALWIKESL
+571 DDALCIKESL
-581 LEAMLVQPFTV
+581 LDTVCTSTFTV
-592 TEYLKLKAKV
+592 SDYLKQKAKV
-602 MLSLEDGSSS
+602 MLSLEEDSSTSASSS
-612 SSSAKASKEKKEPKE
+612 RVPGEKRE
-627 RKERTRSSSAKAK
+627 RKERAASSRSGK
-640 VEVPTDILHPELYR
+640 VKVDVPTDILHPELYR
-654 ALSEW
+654 ALAEW
-659 RMAKTRETNLPAYVI
+659 RTEKTREANVPAYVI

-714 IIRKFVKENKVE
+714 IVRKYMKENQVE
-726 RPEIKEILISDS
+726 RPEVKEIFISAKEHKKD
-738 GDTAELRKTEKQR
+738 KK
-751 KEERKR
+751 KEEK
-757 LKEEEKEKK
+757 KELK
-766 KDTKVISYEMFCQ
+766 KDTKIVSYEMFCQ

-791 LVTGTIATHLEH
+791 LVTGTIAGHLEQ
-803 YVRDGKIKLEQVLSA
+803 YVRSGKIKVEQVVKA
-818 EKIEKIEKIRQKQQ
+818 ENLAKIRKYLEEHEYMGMFAI
-832 KSGHSGVVDVK
+832 KA
-843 MALGDEVSYADIKLV
+843 ALGDDVSYADIKFALV
-858 FAANGVQC
+858 AFGLVRPS

>member
-73 APFVPETTLNSSQTH
+73 APFVPDTTLNSAQIH
-88 YRFSKE
+88 YRINKE
-94 KRNVIRSMDLLV
+94 KRNIIRSMDLLV

-120 IDATLR
+120 VDATLR
-126 RYRNREKPFGG
+126 RYRDREKPFGG

-158 ELLKNHYA
+158 EMLRHYYE

-174 ALRESVYMTIEL
+174 ALRETTYMTIEL
-186 QKVYRQSDTFF
+186 EKVYRQSDTFF
-197 LSLLNKIRENQADDE
+197 LSLLNKIRENKADDE
-212 VLNELNR
+212 VLNELNK
-219 RYQPGFRPRKEEGYI
+219 RYQRDFQPPKEEGYI
-234 RLTTHNYQAQKVN
+234 RLTTHNNQAQRIN
-247 DSELASLP
+247 DRELASLP
-255 GRTYSFRAEIK
+255 GKAYSFRAEVK
-266 DTFPEYLY
+266 DDFPEYSY
-274 PADEVLTIKAGAQI
+274 PADEVLTIKEGAQI
-288 MFLKNDASSEK
+288 MFLKNDVSSEK

-305 IGEVINVSDTGMVVR
+305 IGEVVTVNETGMFVR
-320 GKDNGDEFQL
+320 GKDSEHEFQL

-345 TKEITEEIE
+345 TKEITEEIA
-354 GTFRQYPIRL
+354 GVFRQYPIRL

-397 LSRCKTLE
+397 LSRCKTLD

-418 ISDSTVDSFTKEV
+418 ISDSVVDNFTKAVE
-431 RKNKPGNQQL
+431 RNKPGNKQL
-441 NDMRKAYFFDLLSDL
+441 NDMQKAYFFDLLSDL
-456 FSFYSL
+456 FNFYSI
-462 EQAYKRLLRLMDED
+462 EQAYKRLLRMMDEN
-476 LYKLYPKLLAE
+476 LYRLFPKQLAE
-487 YKALAPHIKERI
+487 YKALEPHMKERI
-499 VEVSRRFRN
+499 VEVARRFRN
-508 QYTRLINEDED
+508 QYTRLINESED
-519 YAVNQELQERIRSG
+519 YAGNQELQERIRSG
-533 AGYFSKELTP
+533 AGYFRKELEP
-543 VRALFEKTNMPLD
+543 VRALFDKTNMPLD
-556 NKELRKQLNERLQAL
+556 NRELRKQLNERLQTL
-571 DDALWIKESL
+571 DDALCIKESL
-581 LEAMLVQPFTV
+581 LDTVCTSTFTV
-592 TEYLKLKAKV
+592 SDYLKQKAKV
-602 MLSLEDGSSS
+602 MLSLEEDSSTSASSS
-612 SSSAKASKEKKEPKE
+612 RVPGEKRE
-627 RKERTRSSSAKAK
+627 RKERAASSRSGK
-640 VEVPTDILHPELYR
+640 VKVDVPTDILHPELYR
-654 ALSEW
+654 ALAEW
-659 RMAKTRETNLPAYVI
+659 RTEKTREANVPAYVI

-714 IIRKFVKENKVE
+714 IVRKYMKENQVE
-726 RPEIKEILISDS
+726 RPEVKEIFISAKEHKKD
-738 GDTAELRKTEKQR
+738 KK
-751 KEERKR
+751 KEEK
-757 LKEEEKEKK
+757 KELK
-766 KDTKVISYEMFCQ
+766 KDTKIVSYEMFCQ

-791 LVTGTIATHLEH
+791 LVTGTIAGHLEQ
-803 YVRDGKIKLEQVLSA
+803 YVRSGKIKVEQVVKA
-818 EKIEKIEKIRQKQQ
+818 ENLAKIRKYLEEHEYMGMFAI
-832 KSGHSGVVDVK
+832 KA
-843 MALGDEVSYADIKLV
+843 ALGDDVSYADIKFALV
-858 FAANGVQC
+858 AFGLVRPS

>member
-37 RLREQSPKRMVVL
+37 RLKKQSPKRMVIL

-73 APFVPETTLNSSQTH
+73 APFVPETTFNSSQTH

-94 KRNVIRSMDLLV
+94 KRNIIRSMDLLV

-120 IDATLR
+120 IDSALR
-126 RYRNREKPFGG
+126 RYRDREKPFGG

-147 QLAPVVKDSEW
+147 QLAPVVKENEW
-158 ELLKNHYA
+158 EMLKNYYE

-174 ALRESVYMTIEL
+174 ALRETVYMTIEL
-186 QKVYRQSDTFF
+186 KTVYRQSDTFF

-247 DSELASLP
+247 DNELASLP
-255 GRTYSFRAEIK
+255 GQTYSFRAEI
-266 DTFPEYLY
+266 DGTFPEYLY

-288 MFLKNDASSEK
+288 MFLKNDPSSEK

-305 IGEVINVSDTGMVVR
+305 IGEVAAVNDAGMIVR

-330 LQEEWGNYKYVLNEE
+330 LPEEWGNYKYVLNEE

-418 ISDSTVDSFTKEV
+418 ISDSTVDDFTKEV
-431 RKNKPGNQQL
+431 ERNKPGNRQL
-441 NDMRKAYFFDLLSDL
+441 HDMQKAYFFDLLSDL
-456 FSFYSL
+456 FNFYSL
-462 EQAYKRLLRLMDED
+462 DQAYKRLLRLIDED
-476 LYKLYPKLLAE
+476 LYKLYPKQLAE
-487 YKALAPHIKERI
+487 YKELAPHIKEKI
-499 VEVSRRFRN
+499 VEVSQRFRN
-508 QYTRLINEDED
+508 QYTRLINGSDD
-519 YAVNQELQERIRSG
+519 YAADQRLQERVRSG
-533 AGYFSKELTP
+533 AGYFRKELEP

-581 LEAMLVQPFTV
+581 LEAMMGQPFTV
-592 TEYLKLKAKV
+592 TGYLKLKAKV
-602 MLSLEDGSSS
+602 TLSLEDDSSSGSSP
-612 SSSAKASKEKKEPKE
+612 KAPKEKRERKG
-627 RKERTRSSSAKAK
+627 RKERTRSSSKAK
-640 VEVPTDILHPELYR
+640 VEVPTDILYPELYR
-654 ALSEW
+654 TLSEW
-659 RMAKTRETNLPAYVI
+659 RAAKAREVSLPAYII

-689 TPAALE
+689 TPEALE
-695 AIPYFGAKGVEKY
+695 AIPYFGAKGVQKY

-714 IIRKFVKENKVE
+714 IIREY
-726 RPEIKEILISDS
+726 
-738 GDTAELRKTEKQR
+738 
-751 KEERKR
+751 
-757 LKEEEKEKK
+757 LKN
-766 KDTKVISYEMFCQ
+766 
-779 GMSIEEIAKARD
+779 AK
-791 LVTGTIATHLEH
+791 
-803 YVRDGKIKLEQVLSA
+803 S
-818 EKIEKIEKIRQKQQ
+818 
-832 KSGHSGVVDVK
+832 
-843 MALGDEVSYADIKLV
+843 
-858 FAANGVQC
+858 